1 LYFIEAKMPKQDI
14 FDSGQA
20 KKPTLNLEKG
30 HPFLPK
36 RSFLRRALSLR
47 PQPTP

>member
-1 LYFIEAKMPKQDI
+1 MPKQDI

-20 KKPTLNLEKG
+20 KKATLNLEKG

-36 RSFLRRALSLR
+36 IFAKEKRSFLHRALSLR